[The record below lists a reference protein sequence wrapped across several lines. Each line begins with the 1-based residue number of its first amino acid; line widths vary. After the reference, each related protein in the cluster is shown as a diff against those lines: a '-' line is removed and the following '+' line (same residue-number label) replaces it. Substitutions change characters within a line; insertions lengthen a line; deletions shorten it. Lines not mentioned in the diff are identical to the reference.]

1 MLVEFSVVPCGSALR
16 QSPLCFVPEDKRVAI
31 RARMEHDD
39 GRSDNARE
47 RGRQTYK
54 RLVITTIHNSRALSS
69 YPLYAR
75 QAVVHGVTTPEVVR
89 QEAATH
95 EKHFYPGPNCASS
108 LYFKIAA
115 IEDVVGVAA
124 LESWAAVNLL
134 PVLTAAASDV
144 MARITVL
151 GPFISGILAP
161 DYTPSEKLVTSSKKA
176 VPAKAGSVSTS
187 STIAVGEENIPPI
200 GYVPHISTQTLQSNG
215 AASTPLG
222 PSRPM
227 TRSLASRASSSGLG
241 PTTVPI
247 SEAQDRFNVA
257 LAAILSVI
265 CFTSSHVN
273 LLRHLPPLQPLYY
286 GLLNGARPVFDF
298 LELIGDAIL
307 RIVAYE
313 LVQGA
318 FPSTVH
324 IPRSVCIPVVEAL
337 CCNRTLIWL
346 AKIHGIVQGP
356 VPGKGAADFLEAII
370 GMIAKELGIRQATAF
385 ITEMLQPLVE
395 PAIRASRR
403 QSRTAAVRTLDIPS
417 APAWFSPSPSAFTFI
432 KNRLP
437 IENSMAHYRHRLPAI
452 MNGRTP
458 DSIAPSSTTRRRARR
473 AAMYP
478 EAATSGDD
486 VPHRLSGSK
495 RPLPTDDEEES
506 LVADMLLLD
515 GSSSGEASA
524 GAAPQEEDVRPLK
537 KRKLDTSVAKMT
549 KGTSRIRNNDL
560 LRNEIQQNIIHDVCA
575 DLESLPSKLLFFP
588 FSRAELTTDVDADF
602 GKCLLRYI
610 LVEHM
615 DDVWSGMSVCAASVA
630 VDALVSDRVL
640 SCIAECL
647 NLGSKESLL
656 CAVAH
661 AYRQRNE
668 GEFRRVILGLF
679 ALVIARAVRAV
690 RPLWAIYD
698 RSSSLENRRTHFR
711 DVLRMRDA
719 GYIYHSGL
727 TPMTTSLT
735 TSEDTY
741 SRIFNR
747 VYLRQLRLI

>member
-1 MLVEFSVVPCGSALR
+1 
-16 QSPLCFVPEDKRVAI
+16 
-31 RARMEHDD
+31 
-39 GRSDNARE
+39 
-47 RGRQTYK
+47 
-54 RLVITTIHNSRALSS
+54 
-69 YPLYAR
+69 
-75 QAVVHGVTTPEVVR
+75 
-89 QEAATH
+89 
-95 EKHFYPGPNCASS
+95 
-108 LYFKIAA
+108 
-115 IEDVVGVAA
+115 
-124 LESWAAVNLL
+124 
-134 PVLTAAASDV
+134 
-144 MARITVL
+144 
-151 GPFISGILAP
+151 
-161 DYTPSEKLVTSSKKA
+161 
-176 VPAKAGSVSTS
+176 
-187 STIAVGEENIPPI
+187 
-200 GYVPHISTQTLQSNG
+200 
-215 AASTPLG
+215 
-222 PSRPM
+222 M

-337 CCNRTLIWL
+337 RCNRTLIWL

-370 GMIAKELGIRQATAF
+370 GMIAKELGIQ
-385 ITEMLQPLVE
+385 LVG
-395 PAIRASRR
+395 ANL
-403 QSRTAAVRTLDIPS
+403 AAVRTFDIPS

-515 GSSSGEASA
+515 GPSSGEASA
-524 GAAPQEEDVRPLK
+524 GAAPEEEDVRPLK
-537 KRKLDTSVAKMT
+537 KRKLDTSAAEMT
-549 KGTSRIRNNDL
+549 KGTSRIRNNTL
-560 LRNEIQQNIIHDVCA
+560 LRNEIQQNIIHDVCT
-575 DLESLPSKLLFFP
+575 DLESLPSRLLFFP
-588 FSRAELTTDVDADF
+588 FSRVGLTTDVDADF

-668 GEFRRVILGLF
+668 GEFRRVILELF

-727 TPMTTSLT
+727 TPMTAPLT

-741 SRIFNR
+741 SRVFNR